1 MLSAAADSDSKPE
14 KQAINKLT
22 ERLPAR
28 SSEAIEGG
36 HEGGEKGTFG
46 GADPARAAVGGERH
60 EGGRHLPRARDQR
73 SDLLRGS
80 FQPPG

>member
-36 HEGGEKGTFG
+36 HEGGEKGHSEEQIL
-46 GADPARAAVGGERH
+46 RA
-60 EGGRHLPRARDQR
+60 
-73 SDLLRGS
+73 LR
-80 FQPPG
+80 